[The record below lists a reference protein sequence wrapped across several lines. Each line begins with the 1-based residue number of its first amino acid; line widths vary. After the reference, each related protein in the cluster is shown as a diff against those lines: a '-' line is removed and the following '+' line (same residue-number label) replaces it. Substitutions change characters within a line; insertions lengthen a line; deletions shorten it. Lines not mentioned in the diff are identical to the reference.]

1 MSSIRKGSNK
11 MFRCIKLVITFLL
24 FFSFA
29 LFEAKAE
36 EALTWEACVKEA
48 KQNHPDL
55 LSAQENLKQSKAD
68 KSIAMSTMLPQISAD
83 ASDKKLET
91 DVKKE
96 YEASSYSITGK
107 QLLFDG
113 FKIANDVKAG
123 SETIKASQYNYAVTS
138 SNIRLRLRTAF
149 TELLR
154 TQKLVLMTEEIALRR
169 KQNSELV
176 KLRYEAGREHRGSL
190 LTSQADLAQAEFE
203 VVQAKRSVS
212 LAQRQL
218 TKELGR
224 RKLVSIEA
232 NGDFGITEIN
242 RQKPNFEYLADNTI
256 FLKELIAKKEAA
268 RFGLKSAKADFFP
281 KVYASATTGTTNSD
295 WLPDE
300 DTYAWSVGV
309 SVSLP
314 IFEGGSRIAKISKA
328 KAGLNKAQADE
339 RSGRDSIIFTL
350 EETWTEFQ
358 NATDRVSVQSKYL
371 EAAKER
377 AQIANAQYSTGL
389 VSFNDWIIIED
400 NIVSAKKSF
409 LNAQAN
415 VLVNE
420 ANWIQAKGG
429 TLDYEK

>member
-1 MSSIRKGSNK
+1 MRSVIVVLLLIFLLNNVYAEK
-11 MFRCIKLVITFLL
+11 VITW
-24 FFSFA
+24 
-29 LFEAKAE
+29 KNCVE
-36 EALTWEACVKEA
+36 EAIK
-48 KQNHPDL
+48 NHPDL
-55 LSAQENLKQSKAD
+55 ISASEKLKQSKSD
-68 KSIAMSTMLPQISAD
+68 KAITTSTILPQISAD

-96 YEASSYSITGK
+96 YEASSYGITGK

-113 FKIANDVKAG
+113 FKTANDIKAA
-123 SETIKASQYNYAVTS
+123 SETINALQYNYEVTS

-154 TQKLVLMTEEIALRR
+154 TQKLVIMTEEIALRR

-224 RKLVSIEA
+224 RKIMPIKV
-232 NGDFGITEIN
+232 NGDFEITDIN
-242 RQKPNFEYLADNTI
+242 RKKPNFEYLADNTI
-256 FLKELIAKKEAA
+256 FLKELIARKEAA

-281 KVYASATTGTTNSD
+281 KIYANATTGTTNSD
-295 WLPDE
+295 WRPDE
-300 DTYAWSVGV
+300 DTYAWSVGI
-309 SVSLP
+309 SASLP
-314 IFEGGSRIAKISKA
+314 IFEGGSRIAKVSKA

-358 NATDRVSVQSKYL
+358 NATDKVSVQRKYL

-377 AQIANAQYSTGL
+377 AKIANAQYSTGL
-389 VSFNDWIIIED
+389 TSFNDWIIIED
-400 NIVSAKKSF
+400 NLVNAKKSF

-420 ANWIQAKGG
+420 ANWTQAKGG
-429 TLDYEK
+429 TLNYGE

>member
-1 MSSIRKGSNK
+1 MNSISNLS
-11 MFRCIKLVITFLL
+11 RRLIPIPVAVIVLFLSFLL
-24 FFSFA
+24 NNVY
-29 LFEAKAE
+29 AE
-36 EALTWEACVKEA
+36 EVMTWNDCVMEAA
-48 KQNHPDL
+48 KNHPDL
-55 LSAQENLKQSKAD
+55 ISAQENLKQSRAD
-68 KSIAMSTMLPQISAD
+68 KSITMSTMLPQISAD
-83 ASDKKLET
+83 ASDKKSET
-91 DVKKE
+91 DAKKE
-96 YEASSYSITGK
+96 YESSSYGITGR

-113 FKIANDVKAG
+113 FKTANDVKAA
-123 SETIKASQYNYAVTS
+123 SETINASQYNYAVTS
-138 SNIRLRLRTAF
+138 SNIRLRLRAAF

-212 LAQRQL
+212 LTQRQL

-224 RKLVSIEA
+224 RKFISIKA
-232 NGDFGITEIN
+232 NGDFEITAIN
-242 RQKPNFEYLADNTI
+242 VEKPNFEYLADNTI
-256 FLKELIAKKEAA
+256 FLKELIARKEAA
-268 RFGLKSAKADFFP
+268 RFGLKSARATFFP
-281 KVYASATTGTTNSD
+281 KVYATAGTGTSNSD

-314 IFEGGSRIAKISKA
+314 IFEGGSRIAKVSKA

-339 RSGRDSIIFTL
+339 QSGRDSILFTL
-350 EETWTEFQ
+350 EERWTEFQ

-371 EAAKER
+371 EAAEER
-377 AQIANAQYSTGL
+377 AKIANAQYSTGL
-389 VSFNDWIIIED
+389 TSFNDWIIIED
-400 NIVSAKKSF
+400 NLVNAKKSF

-429 TLDYEK
+429 TLDYEE

>member
-1 MSSIRKGSNK
+1 MYRY
-11 MFRCIKLVITFLL
+11 IKLLVIFSLLL
-24 FFSFA
+24 FFFSN
-29 LFEAKAE
+29 ETKADE
-36 EALTWEACVKEA
+36 ILTWGDCVREATK
-48 KQNHPDL
+48 NHPDL
-55 LSAQENLKQSKAD
+55 VSAQESLKQSKSYKA
-68 KSIAMSTMLPQISAD
+68 ITMSTMLPQISAD

-91 DVKKE
+91 DAKKE
-96 YEASSYSITGK
+96 YEASSYSITGR

-113 FKIANDVKAG
+113 FKTPNDVKAA
-123 SETIKASQYNYAVTS
+123 SKTIEALQYSYEVTS
-138 SNIRLRLRTAF
+138 SNIRLRLKAAF

-154 TQKLVLMTEEIALRR
+154 TQKLVFMTEEIALRR
-169 KQNSELV
+169 KQNSGLV

-203 VVQAKRSVS
+203 VVQAKRSVF

-224 RKLVSIEA
+224 RKIMPIKA
-232 NGDFGITEIN
+232 IGDFQIADIN
-242 RQKPNFEYLADNTI
+242 RRKPNFEYLADNTI
-256 FLKELIAKKEAA
+256 FLEELIAKKEAA

-281 KVYASATTGTTNSD
+281 KIYANATTGTTNSD
-295 WLPDE
+295 WRPDE

-314 IFEGGSRIAKISKA
+314 IFEGGSRIAKVSKA

-358 NATDRVSVQSKYL
+358 NATDKVSVQRKYL

-377 AQIANAQYSTGL
+377 AKIANAQYSTGL
-389 VSFNDWIIIED
+389 TSFNDWIIIED
-400 NIVSAKKSF
+400 NLVNAKKSF

-420 ANWIQAKGG
+420 ANWTQAKGG
-429 TLDYEK
+429 TLNYEE

>member
-1 MSSIRKGSNK
+1 MRKIMRSVIVVLLLIFLLNNVYAEK
-11 MFRCIKLVITFLL
+11 VITW
-24 FFSFA
+24 
-29 LFEAKAE
+29 KDCVE
-36 EALTWEACVKEA
+36 EAVK
-48 KQNHPDL
+48 NHPDL
-55 LSAQENLKQSKAD
+55 ISASEKLKQSKSD
-68 KSIAMSTMLPQISAD
+68 KTITTSTILPQISAN

-96 YEASSYSITGK
+96 YEASSYGITGR

-113 FKIANDVKAG
+113 FKTSNDAKAA
-123 SETIKASQYNYAVTS
+123 SETINASQYNYEVTS

-203 VVQAKRSVS
+203 VIQAKRSVS

-224 RKLVSIEA
+224 RKFVPIKA
-232 NGDFGITEIN
+232 NGDFQITDIN
-242 RQKPNFEYLADNTI
+242 RKKPDFEHLADNTI
-256 FLKELIAKKEAA
+256 FLEELIAKKEAA

-281 KVYASATTGTTNSD
+281 KIYANATTGTTNSD
-295 WLPDE
+295 WRPDE

-314 IFEGGSRIAKISKA
+314 IFEGGSRIAKVSKA

-358 NATDRVSVQSKYL
+358 NATDKVSVQRKYL

-377 AQIANAQYSTGL
+377 AKIANAQYSTGL
-389 VSFNDWIIIED
+389 TSFNDWIIIED
-400 NIVSAKKSF
+400 NLVNAKKSF

-415 VLVNE
+415 VLINE

>member
-1 MSSIRKGSNK
+1 MNSISNLSRRLVPIPVAVIVLFSS
-11 MFRCIKLVITFLL
+11 FLL
-24 FFSFA
+24 NNVY
-29 LFEAKAE
+29 AE
-36 EALTWEACVKEA
+36 EILTWDDCVIEAA
-48 KQNHPDL
+48 KNHPNL
-55 LSAQENLKQSKAD
+55 ISAQENLKQSRAD
-68 KSIAMSTMLPQISAD
+68 KSITMSTILPQIGAD
-83 ASDKKLET
+83 ASDKKSET
-91 DVKKE
+91 DAKKE
-96 YEASSYSITGK
+96 YEASSYGITGR

-113 FKIANDVKAG
+113 FKTANDAKA
-123 SETIKASQYNYAVTS
+123 ASKTMDALQYSYEVTS

-154 TQKLVLMTEEIALRR
+154 TQKLVFMTEEIALRR
-169 KQNSELV
+169 KQNAKLV

-224 RKLVSIEA
+224 GKFASIKA
-232 NGDFGITEIN
+232 NGDFEITDIN

-256 FLKELIAKKEAA
+256 FLNELIARKEAA
-268 RFGLKSAKADFFP
+268 RFSLKSAKADFFP
-281 KVYASATTGTTNSD
+281 KIYANATTGTTNSD

-314 IFEGGSRIAKISKA
+314 IFEGGSRIAKVSKA

-350 EETWTEFQ
+350 EETWTDFQ
-358 NATDRVSVQSKYL
+358 NAADKVSVQRKYL
-371 EAAKER
+371 EAAEER
-377 AQIANAQYSTGL
+377 AKIANAQYSTGL
-389 VSFNDWIIIED
+389 TSFNDWIIIED
-400 NIVSAKKSF
+400 NLVNAKKSF

>member
-1 MSSIRKGSNK
+1 MSKY
-11 MFRCIKLVITFLL
+11 IKLLAIFSLLL
-24 FFSFA
+24 FFFSN
-29 LFEAKAE
+29 ETKAE
-36 EALTWEACVKEA
+36 EILTWNDCVREAIK
-48 KQNHPDL
+48 NHPDL
-55 LSAQENLKQSKAD
+55 ISASENLKQSKSD
-68 KSIAMSTMLPQISAD
+68 KSITMSTMLPQISAD
-83 ASDKKLET
+83 ASDKKMET
-91 DVKKE
+91 DSKKE
-96 YEASSYSITGK
+96 YEASSYSLTGK

-113 FKIANDVKAG
+113 FKTANDVKAA
-123 SETIKASQYNYAVTS
+123 SKTINALQYNYAVTS

-149 TELLR
+149 SELLR

-169 KQNSELV
+169 KQNAELV
-176 KLRYEAGREHRGSL
+176 KLRYEAGREHKGSL

-224 RKLVSIEA
+224 RKIIPIKA
-232 NGDFGITEIN
+232 NGDFEITEIN
-242 RQKPNFEYLADNTI
+242 REKPNFEYLADNTI

-281 KVYASATTGTTNSD
+281 KIYANASTGTTNSD

-314 IFEGGSRIAKISKA
+314 IFEGGKRIAKVSKA

-358 NATDRVSVQSKYL
+358 NAADRVSVQRKYL

-377 AQIANAQYSTGL
+377 AKIANAQYSTGL
-389 VSFNDWIIIED
+389 TSFNDWIIIED
-400 NIVSAKKSF
+400 NLVNAKKSF

-429 TLDYEK
+429 TLDYEE

>member
-1 MSSIRKGSNK
+1 MYKY
-11 MFRCIKLVITFLL
+11 IKLLVIFSLLL
-24 FFSFA
+24 FFFSN
-29 LFEAKAE
+29 ETKADE
-36 EALTWEACVKEA
+36 ILTWGDCVREATK
-48 KQNHPDL
+48 NHPAL
-55 LSAQENLKQSKAD
+55 VSASENLKQSRAD
-68 KSIAMSTMLPQISAD
+68 KAITMSTILPQISA
-83 ASDKKLET
+83 AGSDKKLET
-91 DVKKE
+91 DAKKE

-113 FKIANDVKAG
+113 FKTSNDVKAA
-123 SETIKASQYNYAVTS
+123 SETINASQYNYAVTS

-154 TQKLVLMTEEIALRR
+154 TQKLVIMTEEIALRR

-224 RKLVSIEA
+224 RKIIPIKA
-232 NGDFGITEIN
+232 NGDFQITDIN
-242 RQKPNFEYLADNTI
+242 RKKPDFEHLADNTI
-256 FLKELIAKKEAA
+256 FLEELIAKKEAA

-281 KVYASATTGTTNSD
+281 KIYANATTGTTNSD
-295 WLPDE
+295 WRPDE
-300 DTYAWSVGV
+300 DTYAWSVGI
-309 SVSLP
+309 SASLP
-314 IFEGGSRIAKISKA
+314 IFEGGSRIAKVSKA

-358 NATDRVSVQSKYL
+358 NATDKVSVQRKYL

-377 AQIANAQYSTGL
+377 AKIANAQYSTGL
-389 VSFNDWIIIED
+389 TSFNDWIIIED
-400 NIVSAKKSF
+400 NLVNAKKSF

-420 ANWIQAKGG
+420 ANWTQAKGG
-429 TLDYEK
+429 TLNYGE

>member
-1 MSSIRKGSNK
+1 MSRY
-11 MFRCIKLVITFLL
+11 IKIFAIFSLLL
-24 FFSFA
+24 FFFSN
-29 LFEAKAE
+29 EIKAE
-36 EALTWEACVKEA
+36 EMLTWSDCIREAIK
-48 KQNHPDL
+48 NHPDL
-55 LSAQENLKQSKAD
+55 ISASEKLKQSKAD
-68 KSIAMSTMLPQISAD
+68 KSITMSTMLPQISAD
-83 ASDKKLET
+83 ASDKKMET
-91 DVKKE
+91 DAKKE
-96 YEASSYSITGK
+96 YEASSYGITGR

-113 FKIANDVKAG
+113 FKTASDAKAA
-123 SETIKASQYNYAVTS
+123 SKTISASQYNYAVTS

-154 TQKLVLMTEEIALRR
+154 TQKLILMTEEIALRR

-203 VVQAKRSVS
+203 IVQAKRSVS

-224 RKLVSIEA
+224 RKFMPVKA
-232 NGDFGITEIN
+232 NGNFAIIEIN
-242 RQKPNFEYLADNTI
+242 MKKPNFEYLADNTI
-256 FLKELIAKKEAA
+256 FLKELIARKEAA

-281 KVYASATTGTTNSD
+281 KIYANASSGTTNSD

-314 IFEGGSRIAKISKA
+314 IFEGGSRIAKVSKA

-339 RSGRDSIIFTL
+339 RSGRDSIVFTL
-350 EETWTEFQ
+350 EDTWTEFQ
-358 NATDRVSVQSKYL
+358 NAADRVSVQHKYL

-377 AQIANAQYSTGL
+377 AKIANAQYSTGL
-389 VSFNDWIIIED
+389 TSFNDWIIIED
-400 NIVSAKKSF
+400 NLVNARKSF

-415 VLVNE
+415 VLINE

-429 TLDYEK
+429 TLNYEE

>member
-1 MSSIRKGSNK
+1 MR
-11 MFRCIKLVITFLL
+11 
-24 FFSFA
+24 
-29 LFEAKAE
+29 
-36 EALTWEACVKEA
+36 
-48 KQNHPDL
+48 QNHPNL
-55 LSAQENLKQSKAD
+55 ISASEKLKQSKAD
-68 KSIAMSTMLPQISAD
+68 KSITMSTALPQISAD
-83 ASDKKLET
+83 ASDKKMET

-96 YEASSYSITGK
+96 YEASSYSLTGK

-113 FKIANDVKAG
+113 FKTANDVKA
-123 SETIKASQYNYAVTS
+123 ASKTTDALQYNYEVTS
-138 SNIRLRLRTAF
+138 SNVRLRLRTAF

-169 KQNSELV
+169 KQNAKLV
-176 KLRYEAGREHRGSL
+176 KLRYEAGREHKGSL

-224 RKLVSIEA
+224 RQFMPVKT
-232 NGDFGITEIN
+232 NGDFQITEIN
-242 RQKPNFEYLADNTI
+242 RKKPNFEYLADNTI
-256 FLKELIAKKEAA
+256 FLKELIARKEAA

-281 KVYASATTGTTNSD
+281 KIYATAGTGTTNSD

-314 IFEGGSRIAKISKA
+314 IFEGGKRIAKVSKA

-358 NATDRVSVQSKYL
+358 NAADRVSVQRKYL

-377 AQIANAQYSTGL
+377 AKIANAQYSTGL
-389 VSFNDWIIIED
+389 TSFNDWVIIED
-400 NIVSAKKSF
+400 NLVNAKKSF

-429 TLDYEK
+429 TLDYEE

>member
-1 MSSIRKGSNK
+1 MRKIVRSAVAVLLLIFLLNNVYAEE
-11 MFRCIKLVITFLL
+11 VITW
-24 FFSFA
+24 
-29 LFEAKAE
+29 KHCVE
-36 EALTWEACVKEA
+36 EAIK
-48 KQNHPDL
+48 NHPDL
-55 LSAQENLKQSKAD
+55 ISASEKLKQSKSD
-68 KSIAMSTMLPQISAD
+68 KTITTSTILPQISAN

-96 YEASSYSITGK
+96 YEASSYGITGR

-113 FKIANDVKAG
+113 FKTANDVKAA
-123 SETIKASQYNYAVTS
+123 SETINASQYNYEVTS

-169 KQNSELV
+169 KQNSELL

-224 RKLVSIEA
+224 RKIMPIKV
-232 NGDFGITEIN
+232 NGDFEITDIN
-242 RQKPNFEYLADNTI
+242 RKKPNFEYLADNTI
-256 FLKELIAKKEAA
+256 FLKKLIAVKEAA

-281 KVYASATTGTTNSD
+281 KIYANATTGTTNSD

-314 IFEGGSRIAKISKA
+314 IFEGGSRIAKVSKA

-358 NATDRVSVQSKYL
+358 NATDKVSVQRKYL

-377 AQIANAQYSTGL
+377 AKIANAQYSTGL
-389 VSFNDWIIIED
+389 TSFNDWIIIED
-400 NIVSAKKSF
+400 NLVNAKKSF

-420 ANWIQAKGG
+420 ANWTQAKGG
-429 TLDYEK
+429 TLNYEE

>member
-1 MSSIRKGSNK
+1 MYRY
-11 MFRCIKLVITFLL
+11 IKLFVIFSLLL
-24 FFSFA
+24 FFFSS
-29 LFEAKAE
+29 ETKAGGI
-36 EALTWEACVKEA
+36 LTWEDCVREA
-48 KQNHPDL
+48 IKNNPDL
-55 LSAQENLKQSKAD
+55 ISASKNSKQSKAD
-68 KSIAMSTMLPQISAD
+68 KAITMSTMLPQISAD
-83 ASDKKLET
+83 GSDKKMET
-91 DVKKE
+91 DAKKE

-113 FKIANDVKAG
+113 FKTSNDVKAA
-123 SETIKASQYNYAVTS
+123 SETINASQYNYAVTS

-224 RKLVSIEA
+224 RKIIPIKV
-232 NGDFGITEIN
+232 NGDFEITDIN
-242 RQKPNFEYLADNTI
+242 RKKPNFEYLADNTI

-281 KVYASATTGTTNSD
+281 KIYANATTGTTNSD

-314 IFEGGSRIAKISKA
+314 IFEGGSRIAKVSKA
-328 KAGLNKAQADE
+328 KAGLNKAEADE

-358 NATDRVSVQSKYL
+358 NATDKVFVQHKYL

-377 AQIANAQYSTGL
+377 AKIANAQYSTGIT
-389 VSFNDWIIIED
+389 SFNDWIIIED
-400 NIVSAKKSF
+400 NLVNAKKSF

-429 TLDYEK
+429 TLDYEE

>member
-1 MSSIRKGSNK
+1 MSKYT
-11 MFRCIKLVITFLL
+11 KLLAIFSLLLL
-24 FFSFA
+24 FFSN
-29 LFEAKAE
+29 ETKAE
-36 EALTWEACVKEA
+36 EILTWNDCVREAIK
-48 KQNHPDL
+48 NHPDL
-55 LSAQENLKQSKAD
+55 ISASGKLKQSKAD
-68 KSIAMSTMLPQISAD
+68 KSITISTMLPQISAD

-91 DVKKE
+91 DANKE
-96 YEASSYSITGK
+96 YESSSYSITGK

-113 FKIANDVKAG
+113 FKTANDVKAS
-123 SETIKASQYNYAVTS
+123 SETINALQYNYAVTS

-149 TELLR
+149 SGLLR
-154 TQKLVLMTEEIALRR
+154 TQKLVLMTEGIALRR
-169 KQNSELV
+169 KQNAELV

-224 RKLVSIEA
+224 RKIIPIRA
-232 NGDFGITEIN
+232 NGDFEITEVN
-242 RQKPNFEYLADNTI
+242 GKNPDFEYLADNTI
-256 FLKELIAKKEAA
+256 FLKELIARKEAA
-268 RFGLKSAKADFFP
+268 RFGLKSAKANFFP
-281 KVYASATTGTTNSD
+281 KIYANATTGTTNSD
-295 WLPDE
+295 WRPDE

-314 IFEGGSRIAKISKA
+314 IFEGGSRIAKVSKA
-328 KAGLNKAQADE
+328 KSGLNKAQADE

-358 NATDRVSVQSKYL
+358 NAADKVSVQRKYL

-377 AQIANAQYSTGL
+377 AKIANAQYSTGL
-389 VSFNDWIIIED
+389 TSFNDWIIIED
-400 NIVSAKKSF
+400 NIVNAKKSF

-415 VLVNE
+415 VLINE

-429 TLDYEK
+429 TLDYEE

>member
-1 MSSIRKGSNK
+1 MKKIMRS
-11 MFRCIKLVITFLL
+11 VIVVLLLIFLL
-24 FFSFA
+24 NNVYA
-29 LFEAKAE
+29 EEIITWKHCVE
-36 EALTWEACVKEA
+36 EALK
-48 KQNHPDL
+48 NHPDL
-55 LSAQENLKQSKAD
+55 ISASEKLKQSKSD
-68 KSIAMSTMLPQISAD
+68 KAITTSTILPQISAN

-96 YEASSYSITGK
+96 YEASSYSITGRR
-107 QLLFDG
+107 LLFDG
-113 FKIANDVKAG
+113 FKTSNDAKAA
-123 SETIKASQYNYAVTS
+123 SETINASQYNYEVTS

-154 TQKLVLMTEEIALRR
+154 THKLVLMTEEIALRR
-169 KQNSELV
+169 KQNSELL

-218 TKELGR
+218 IKELGR
-224 RKLVSIEA
+224 RKFIPIKI
-232 NGDFGITEIN
+232 NGDFEITDIN
-242 RQKPNFEYLADNTI
+242 RKKPNFEYLADNTI
-256 FLKELIAKKEAA
+256 FLKELIARKEAA

-281 KVYASATTGTTNSD
+281 KIYANATTGITNSD

-358 NATDRVSVQSKYL
+358 NATDKVSVQRKYL

-377 AQIANAQYSTGL
+377 AKIANAQYSTGL
-389 VSFNDWIIIED
+389 TSFNDWIIIED
-400 NIVSAKKSF
+400 NLVNAKKSF

-420 ANWIQAKGG
+420 ANWIQAKGE

>member
-1 MSSIRKGSNK
+1 MYKY
-11 MFRCIKLVITFLL
+11 IKLLVIFSLLL
-24 FFSFA
+24 FFFSN
-29 LFEAKAE
+29 ETKADE
-36 EALTWEACVKEA
+36 ILTWGDCVREATK
-48 KQNHPDL
+48 NHPAL
-55 LSAQENLKQSKAD
+55 VSASENLKQSRAD
-68 KSIAMSTMLPQISAD
+68 KAITMSTILPQISA
-83 ASDKKLET
+83 AGSDKKLET
-91 DVKKE
+91 DAKKE

-113 FKIANDVKAG
+113 FKTSNDVKAA
-123 SETIKASQYNYAVTS
+123 SETINASQYNYAVTS

-224 RKLVSIEA
+224 RKIIPIKA
-232 NGDFGITEIN
+232 NGDFQITDIN
-242 RQKPNFEYLADNTI
+242 RKKPDFEHLADNTI
-256 FLKELIAKKEAA
+256 FLEELIAKKEAA

-281 KVYASATTGTTNSD
+281 KIYANATTGTTNSD
-295 WLPDE
+295 WRPDE
-300 DTYAWSVGV
+300 DTYAWSVGI
-309 SVSLP
+309 SASLP
-314 IFEGGSRIAKISKA
+314 IFEGGSRIAKVSKA

-358 NATDRVSVQSKYL
+358 NATDKVSVQRKYL

-377 AQIANAQYSTGL
+377 AKIANAQYSTGL
-389 VSFNDWIIIED
+389 TSFNDWIIIED
-400 NIVSAKKSF
+400 NLVNAKKSF

-420 ANWIQAKGG
+420 ANWTQAKGG
-429 TLDYEK
+429 TLNYGE